1 MRILIT
7 GGAGFI
13 GSHLAENF
21 LSKGNQVAILDNFAS
36 GKRRNLE
43 GLEQSLTVHDGD
55 IRNSE
60 LVDSLVS
67 NSDVIIHL
75 AAALGVKTILESPI
89 ESISTNIHGSEI
101 VLNSAQKFNKRIV
114 IASTSE
120 VYGKNPKQPL
130 SETDDRVVGAPQK
143 IRWTYS
149 DSKAIEEATA
159 HAMFRE
165 NGLKVT
171 TIRFFNTVGPRQA
184 SNYGM
189 VIPNFVA
196 SALRN
201 EPIRIYGDGEQ
212 TRVFCHVSDATRAV
226 MSLLDNDASIGE
238 VFNVG
243 GIEEISMNGLAQR
256 VIETI
261 DSTSTL
267 THVAYEDAYLDGFED
282 MQRRVPD
289 ISKIRD
295 FCGWEP
301 QINLDRIINSVAKE
315 MSKDI

>member
-21 LSKGNQVAILDNFAS
+21 LSEGNQVAILDNFAS
-36 GKRRNLE
+36 GKRKNLE
-43 GLEQSLTVHDGD
+43 GLEQRLTIHEGD

-226 MSLLDNDASIGE
+226 MSLLENDASIGE

-289 ISKIRD
+289 ISKIRN

-301 QINLDRIINSVAKE
+301 QINLDQIISSVAKE

>member
-13 GSHLAENF
+13 GSHLAKNF
-21 LSKGNQVAILDNFAS
+21 LSTGNQVAILDNFAS
-36 GKRRNLE
+36 GKRKNLE
-43 GLEQSLTVHDGD
+43 ELEQRLTIHEGD

-89 ESISTNIHGSEI
+89 ESISINIHGSEI

-289 ISKIRD
+289 ISKIRN

-301 QINLDRIINSVAKE
+301 QINLDQIINSVAKE